1 MVPFRHVSRKPNLIL
16 FDMTGA
22 FADPIQG
29 SDVPL
34 LPCRATTSVALRD
47 IIYALSIHNEAV
59 LLAELYMYIYTH

>member
-1 MVPFRHVSRKPNLIL
+1 MYASRKPNLSF

-47 IIYALSIHNEAV
+47 IIVYARPCMLF
-59 LLAELYMYIYTH
+59 YM